1 MFFLDDW
8 KSIFGDPTKFGL
20 GLFSVC
26 FDLLFMFQHY
36 ILYRHPP
43 ASKDGYS
50 QINENKP
57 LLGEADSLD
66 SAQNISFSMKM
77 KQFVVKISIKL
88 NCRNQLEWSS
98 PPLV

>member
-26 FDLLFMFQHY
+26 FDLLFVLQHY

-57 LLGEADSLD
+57 LLVEADSLD
-66 SAQNISFSMKM
+66 SAQNISSSMKM